1 MPNGGAQRQPAMG
14 SRERVPVKRDRVDLN
29 LLIALDALIAERNV
43 TRAAARLRVGQ
54 PAMSAALARLR
65 RVFGDPL
72 LVRSGRAFTLTP
84 LAQSLAGPLQEVL
97 ADIENVLTLQPGFDP
112 AADTRTFTVI
122 GSDYVTFILLR
133 HLVPALYAEAPGITI
148 RIKPLAA
155 GFPQALD
162 RGEADALI
170 LPAEFDRTLRRFG
183 HQRLF
188 EDGYVGV
195 AWAGNTEIG
204 DTLSP
209 EEFSRIPQL
218 ANDTGQL
225 GGLPETR
232 LQQLGVRRNIEITTQ
247 TFVMGPLLVRGTRL
261 LTIVHRRVALELA
274 AAAEARILDLPYE
287 LGTITQTMFWH
298 PRMDNDPAHQ
308 WLRERISALAAAI

>member
-1 MPNGGAQRQPAMG
+1 MAMQRQSGVCAI
-14 SRERVPVKRDRVDLN
+14 KRDRVDLN
-29 LLIALDALIAERNV
+29 LLVALDALITERNV

-54 PAMSAALARLR
+54 PAMSASLARLR

-72 LVRSGRAFTLTP
+72 LVRSGRAFSLTP
-84 LAQSLAGPLQEVL
+84 LAQSLAQPLEAVL
-97 ADIENVLTLQPGFDP
+97 ADIENVLTLQPRFDP
-112 AADTRTFTVI
+112 AADTRTFTVV

-133 HLVPALYAEAPGITI
+133 HLVPALYNEAPGITI
-148 RIKPLAA
+148 RILPLAA
-155 GFPQALD
+155 GFPQALA

-170 LPAEFDRTLRRFG
+170 IPAEFDRSLRRLP
-183 HQRLF
+183 HRRLF
-188 EDGYVGV
+188 DDSFVGV
-195 AWAGNTEIG
+195 VWAGNSEVG
-204 DTLSP
+204 DTLTP

-218 ANDTGQL
+218 ANDPGQL

-232 LQQLGVRRNIEITTQ
+232 LQQLGVHRNIEIMMR

-274 AAAEARILDLPYE
+274 IAAEARILEIPFD

-298 PRMDNDPAHQ
+298 PRTDNDPAHR
-308 WLRERISALAAAI
+308 WLRDRISALAAGL